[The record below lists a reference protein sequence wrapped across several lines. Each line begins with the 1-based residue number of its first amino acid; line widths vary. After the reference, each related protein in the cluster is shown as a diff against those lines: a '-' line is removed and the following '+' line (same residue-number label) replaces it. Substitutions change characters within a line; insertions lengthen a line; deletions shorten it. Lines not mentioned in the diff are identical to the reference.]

1 MMYKLLFC
9 AVLSLLLSNEIVAQS
24 KGNGQ
29 GPPPWAPAHG
39 FRAKTRFVYF
49 PEYNFYFD
57 LEKKVYI
64 HFQAGKWSVSIEL
77 PSRLGNLNL
86 RNASKFELDLDID
99 NPQIYNADHQMRF
112 RPKYAVADATA
123 PVKAHPH
130 KAVHPSQGKGK
141 KK

>member
-1 MMYKLLFC
+1 MYRLLFC
-9 AVLSLLLSNEIVAQS
+9 AVLSLLLSNEILAQS
-24 KGNGQ
+24 KSNGH

-39 FRAKTRFVYF
+39 FRAKTRYVYF

-64 HFQAGKWSVSIEL
+64 HFQAGRWSVSVEL

-123 PVKAHPH
+123 PGKAHPH
-130 KAVHPSQGKGK
+130 KTGHPGKGKGK

>member
-1 MMYKLLFC
+1 MYKLLFC
-9 AVLSLLLSNEIVAQS
+9 ALLSFLLNSEVTAQS
-24 KGNGQ
+24 KSNGQ

-39 FRAKTRFVYF
+39 FRAKTRYVYF

-64 HFQAGKWSVSIEL
+64 HFQAGKWSLSIEL

-86 RNASKFELDLDID
+86 RNASKFELELDID
-99 NPQIYNADHQMRF
+99 NPQIYNTEHQMRF
-112 RPKYAVADATA
+112 RPKYAVADASA

-130 KAVHPSQGKGK
+130 KAVHPGKGKGK
-141 KK
+141 KN

>member
-1 MMYKLLFC
+1 MIYKLLFC
-9 AVLSLLLSNEIVAQS
+9 AVLSLLLSNEIAAQAKS
-24 KGNGQ
+24 NGQ

-39 FRAKTRFVYF
+39 FRAKTRYVYF

-64 HFQAGKWSVSIEL
+64 HFQAGKWNVSIEL

-86 RNASKFELDLDID
+86 RNASKFELELDVD
-99 NPQIYNADHQMRF
+99 NPQIYNAEHQMRF
-112 RPKYAVADATA
+112 RPKYALADASA
-123 PVKAHPH
+123 PAKAHPH
-130 KAVHPSQGKGK
+130 KAVHPGKGKGK

>member
-1 MMYKLLFC
+1 MYKLLFC
-9 AVLSLLLSNEIVAQS
+9 AVLSLLLSTEIDAQS

-64 HFQAGKWSVSIEL
+64 HFQAGKWTLSVEL
-77 PSRLGNLNL
+77 PARLGNLNL

-99 NPQIYNADHQMRF
+99 NPQIYNAEHQMRF

-123 PVKAHPH
+123 PVKVHPH
-130 KAVHPSQGKGK
+130 KAVHPGQGKGK